1 MNPDVA
7 ILEFRPGPGGEEAKI
22 WAVDLL
28 RMYTRYANLLGWK
41 VEQLDDSVIR
51 TRGPQAFTK
60 LQYEAGT
67 HRVQRIPTTE
77 RHGRIHT
84 STATVAVLPDI
95 PEADIYLKPEDLE
108 WDFFRSGGKG
118 GQNVNKVS
126 SAVRLRHKPSGIVV
140 SCQTERNQY
149 QNRMGALSILRGKL
163 WEKELMEKDTAL
175 SDQRRVIGRGM
186 RAEKIRTYNFPQ
198 NRITD
203 HRIGKSWGNLNDV
216 IDGKLSKITATL
228 QQLLGDSASPTNVAA

>member
-1 MNPDVA
+1 MNTDIA
-7 ILEFRPGPGGEEAKI
+7 LLEFRPGPGGEEAKI
-22 WAVDLL
+22 WASDLL

-41 VEQLDDSVIR
+41 VEQLDDRVIR
-51 TRGPQAFTK
+51 IRGPEVFTK

-84 STATVAVLPDI
+84 STATVAVLPEI
-95 PEADIYLKPEDLE
+95 PETEVYIKPEEVE
-108 WDFFRSGGKG
+108 WEFFRSGGKG

-126 SAVRLRHKPSGIVV
+126 SAVRIRHKPTGIVV
-140 SCQTERNQY
+140 QCQTERDQH
-149 QNRMGALSILRGKL
+149 QNRQVALSMLRARL
-163 WEKELMEKDTAL
+163 WEKQLMEQELAL
-175 SDQRRVIGRGM
+175 SDSRRVIGRGL

-216 IDGKLSKITATL
+216 IEGKLTKISDALL
-228 QQLLGDSASPTNVAA
+228 QSSV